1 MALFAKSKPT
11 SSFADRRA
19 AWAVRRGENYVPRRP
34 GYYADLIAKEKRQH
48 AQPTRDEHEIPESP
62 LRLLV
67 LSL

>member
-1 MALFAKSKPT
+1 MALLAKSKPT

-19 AWAVRRGENYVPRRP
+19 AWAVRRGENYIPRPP
-34 GYYADLIAKEKRQH
+34 GYYAKLIEKEKA
-48 AQPTRDEHEIPESP
+48 AQTQPVRHVDEIPESP